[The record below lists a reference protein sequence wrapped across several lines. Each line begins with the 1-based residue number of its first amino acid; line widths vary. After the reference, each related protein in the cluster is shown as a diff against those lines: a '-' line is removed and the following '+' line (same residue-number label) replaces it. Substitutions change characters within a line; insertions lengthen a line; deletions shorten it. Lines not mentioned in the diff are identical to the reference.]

1 MSSIRDF
8 LIAGLTGNEKLFAR
22 PLPNNGKGFNMSN
35 SDLYQFGKGL
45 FAFKGGKE
53 GIYLG
58 NWVKSNNN
66 IKLL

>member
-53 GIYLG
+53 RIYL
-58 NWVKSNNN
+58 
-66 IKLL
+66 